1 MHKSTDIILGIPTVS
16 GYILTQEKHKTLIL
30 AIYFIYLNRFL
41 WGLRGT
47 NLLVGV
53 GRHLRGVLKEYHIM
67 GGDILSQLFQKTR
80 GMDVLPFR
88 NLLKLLSRGPK
99 YSVSFE

>member
-1 MHKSTDIILGIPTVS
+1 M
-16 GYILTQEKHKTLIL
+16 TQEMHKTLIL
-30 AIYFIYLNRFL
+30 AIYFTYLNRFL
-41 WGLRGT
+41 WELRGT

-67 GGDILSQLFQKTR
+67 GGDLLSQFFHKTR

-88 NLLKLLSRGPK
+88 NLLKLLSRGPR
-99 YSVSFE
+99 YSVSFD